1 MKKILFII
9 VASITLCACDNG
21 RFHPNSLPKPSVEK
35 TDSDSVDSKDLAAL
49 QQICRDMKNS
59 IRDNSYRLESVEQ
72 SLNESNKAL
81 ESKVDKQLIYVL
93 LAISLLLLVLVMVSL
108 WEILKLQ
115 KSKEKIKDKLIF
127 FEKTINRLK
136 DEGATNN
143 RASSRIVYDY
153 RDDIDYLK
161 RQIVALKENVSK
173 GNHTYGPESESKK
186 TPASVN
192 DVKSGYF
199 GFNDDRGII
208 GKVYT
213 SATEEAFFKY
223 YAKSDSLAEFE
234 PLSVKRIKSISSIR
248 KAITIL
254 EGSLQE
260 ATELSVVKRG
270 QAVQREQHGQKYW
283 QVIQPAEVKLK

>member
-1 MKKILFII
+1 
-9 VASITLCACDNG
+9 
-21 RFHPNSLPKPSVEK
+21 
-35 TDSDSVDSKDLAAL
+35 
-49 QQICRDMKNS
+49 MKNS

-72 SLNESNKAL
+72 SLNESNKEL
-81 ESKVDKQLIYVL
+81 ESKVDKQLVYVL

-127 FEKTINRLK
+127 LENAINRLK

-153 RDDIDYLK
+153 QDDIDYLK

-173 GNHTYGPESESKK
+173 GNRTYGPESESKK
-186 TPASVN
+186 APASVN